1 MHNCASVA
9 QKQPNV
15 VCIITD
21 QQRADHLGCA
31 GNPVL
36 RTPNIDSLAREGV
49 RFSRAYVNCPLCE
62 PSRATLFTGRTP
74 RGHGVRTN
82 GIPLDPNIPTLTQA
96 LVDAGY
102 RTHAVGKVH
111 LRIFQPVNGQPGHEL
126 DPADHPENKEL
137 WMSGRVKQLPQ
148 PYYGL
153 QTADYIGGHGAY
165 LFGDYLNWLK
175 REHPGAV
182 PLLQM
187 DHARAP
193 VSGADQ
199 SWKSAL
205 PVKLHSTTWVADR
218 AIDFLT
224 AHVSKPAAAP
234 FFLWCSIPD
243 PHHPYCPPAPYDSLY
258 DPAKVHMPAR
268 RKGELDD
275 LAPFFREI
283 YERDLQLSGRGQAT
297 RISDAHLREII
308 AHTYGMIGL
317 IDDQIGRILR
327 TLDGLKLADDTIVI
341 FMSDHGDM
349 MGDHWLLNKG
359 PFHFEGLLRVPFI
372 VRHRGH
378 FPAGRVVD
386 APVSLLDYVPTL
398 LDLCGA
404 TLSEGAVP
412 PVAEA
417 PRMLP
422 ALPGQSLAPL
432 LRGESNARE
441 RAVLVENDEDY
452 LGLRLRTLITATHK
466 LTIYADQ
473 PFGELFDL
481 VADPNELHNRF
492 HDPAHRDIR
501 AALTAQLLDE
511 IVLTDSTL
519 PRRLSH
525 A

>member
-1 MHNCASVA
+1 MSS
-9 QKQPNV
+9 KKPNV
-15 VCIITD
+15 LCIITD

-36 RTPNIDSLAREGV
+36 RTPNIDSLARDGV

-82 GIPLDPNIPTLTQA
+82 GIPLDPAIPTFTQA

-111 LRIFQPVNGQPGHEL
+111 LRIFQPVTGQPESEL
-126 DPADHPENKEL
+126 DPAEHPENQAL
-137 WMSGRVKQLPQ
+137 WMSGRIDRLPQ

-153 QTADYIGGHGAY
+153 QTCDYIGGHGAY
-165 LFGDYLNWLK
+165 LFGDYLNWLM
-175 REHPGAV
+175 REHPAAV
-182 PLLQM
+182 PLLQK
-187 DHARAP
+187 DRARAP
-193 VSGADQ
+193 VTGADQ
-199 SWKSAL
+199 SWRSAL
-205 PVKLHSTTWVADR
+205 PVELHSTTWVADR
-218 AIDFLT
+218 AIDFLN
-224 AHVSKPAAAP
+224 AHASKNAEAEP

-258 DPAKVHMPAR
+258 DPSGVPMPAR
-268 RKGELDD
+268 RAGELDD

-283 YERDLQLSGRGQAT
+283 YERDLQLSGRAQAT
-297 RISDAHLREII
+297 RISDEHLREII

-317 IDDQIGRILR
+317 IDDQVGRILR
-327 TLDGLKLADDTIVI
+327 ALDALGLHDDTIVL

-359 PFHFEGLLRVPFI
+359 PFHFEGLLRVPLI
-372 VRHRGH
+372 LRYPGR
-378 FPAGRVVD
+378 FPAGRLFD

-432 LRGESNARE
+432 LRGESDVR
-441 RAVLVENDEDY
+441 RRPVLVENDEDY
-452 LGLRLRTLITATHK
+452 LGLRLRTLITADHK

-473 PFGELFDL
+473 SFGELFDL
-481 VADPNELHNRF
+481 RADPNELHNRF
-492 HDPAHRDIR
+492 HDPAYRVLR
-501 AALTAQLLDE
+501 AELTAQLLDE

>member
-1 MHNCASVA
+1 MSRKH
-9 QKQPNV
+9 PNV

-31 GNPVL
+31 GNPLL
-36 RTPNIDSLAREGV
+36 RTPHIDSLAHDGV

-82 GIPLDPNIPTLTQA
+82 GIPLDSNIPTLTQA
-96 LVDAGY
+96 LVDVGY

-111 LRIFQPVNGQPGHEL
+111 LRIFQPVTGMPADQL
-126 DPADHPENKEL
+126 DPAEHPENQAL
-137 WMSGRVKQLPQ
+137 WMSGRVDRLPQ

-165 LFGDYLNWLK
+165 IFGDYLNWLM
-175 REHPGAV
+175 REHPSAV
-182 PLLQM
+182 PLLQK
-187 DHARAP
+187 DRSRLP
-193 VSGADQ
+193 VTGADQ

-205 PVKLHSTTWVADR
+205 PVELHSTTWVADR
-218 AIDFLT
+218 AIDFLNSH
-224 AHVSKPAAAP
+224 ADRNKAEP

-258 DPAKVHMPAR
+258 DPADVTMPAR
-268 RKGELDD
+268 RDGELDD

-283 YERDLQLSGRGQAT
+283 YERDLQLSGRAQAT

-308 AHTYGMIGL
+308 AHTYGMISL
-317 IDDQIGRILR
+317 IDDQVGRILH
-327 TLDGLKLADDTIVI
+327 TLDALGLSGDTIVL

-359 PFHFEGLLRVPFI
+359 PFHFEGLLRVPLI
-372 VRHRGH
+372 MRYPGH

-404 TLSEGAVP
+404 TLPEGAVP

-417 PRMLP
+417 PRMLS

-432 LRGESNARE
+432 LRGETDTRK

-452 LGLRLRTLITATHK
+452 LGLRLRTLITADHK

-481 VADPNELHNRF
+481 RNDPDELHNHF
-492 HDPAHRDIR
+492 HDPAFREIR
-501 AALTAQLLDE
+501 ASLTAQLLDE